1 MSSATHSKVLLS
13 RCWGPYSL
21 DAGQIQPSRGD
32 CGVVQRWVSGTVVS
46 DLVSE
51 SRRDLGGFN
60 NDPPYNPGSSALV
73 AAGPPSLQEL
83 PQLHQAT
90 RSAADNRIRQ
100 QNGADEYLQGPCLGK
115 GAA

>member
-1 MSSATHSKVLLS
+1 M
-13 RCWGPYSL
+13 
-21 DAGQIQPSRGD
+21 
-32 CGVVQRWVSGTVVS
+32 VS

-51 SRRDLGGFN
+51 SGRDLGGFN
-60 NDPPYNPGSSALV
+60 NDPPYNPGSSALA